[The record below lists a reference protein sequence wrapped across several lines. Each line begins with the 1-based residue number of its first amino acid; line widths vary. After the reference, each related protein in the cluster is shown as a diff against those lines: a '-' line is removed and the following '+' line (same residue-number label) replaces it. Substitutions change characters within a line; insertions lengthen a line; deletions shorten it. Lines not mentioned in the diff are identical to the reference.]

1 MLNKINMTTLEVEL
15 EKCTQFLQ
23 NLDPQSFSLEE
34 ALGSIERLIDSLERY
49 IHDHK
54 AQTPRELTE
63 KISLVGQRLTLLGE
77 RFVNATGMH
86 EEELLALFD
95 SPKPFS
101 KDKWELAHAT
111 EQHLLRVAKSIVS
124 HIGEPPPESHAHKD
138 HPKHLHQPPRSKW
151 MKS

>member
-1 MLNKINMTTLEVEL
+1 MLNEINMTTLEVEL

-23 NLDPQSFSLEE
+23 KTNPHSFSFEE

-49 IHDHK
+49 IQDHK
-54 AQTPRELTE
+54 TQTPRELTE
-63 KISLVGQRLTLLGE
+63 KISLVGQKLSALGE
-77 RFVNATGMH
+77 PFVSATGMH

-95 SPKPFS
+95 SPKPFP

-111 EQHLLRVAKSIVS
+111 EQHLLRVAKSIVT
-124 HIGEPPPESHAHKD
+124 HISEPSESHKD
-138 HPKHLHQPPRSKW
+138 TKKHPHHSPRSKW